1 MIRPFQPSYFSPCN
15 SDKCNEKQPKCQ
27 KAQYSDDFFAQFGDP
42 KNLIGTNI
50 VTNGDFESGDLTG
63 WSQTNLGLAD
73 WAIDGS
79 NQAFIDNA
87 ESEWLYQCMDLA
99 DCPNNYVHLEFLYN
113 IQEYSTLHFGTCN
126 SATSLVQELGTIS
139 DDTGIWDGWFNP
151 TYDCLY
157 FYITKS
163 GGENLNQDYIDNIII
178 YKASAAGE
186 LRDCCDVKIAD
197 LDPCDFTYGC
207 SEYTDL
213 AFKWSDY
220 VSTPGRF
227 KICLKNVEILQNY
240 HFLDGDEN
248 WDQTIDASQ
257 TDWIFGTEPSDR
269 YYHTAY
275 AENINDGY
283 FTEIIS
289 QDVDLPNCDY
299 LIVITTVPGGMG
311 GTTSSGILHVWINGE
326 DIYQQNF
333 NADENIQFHTQINAG
348 WYYPIT
354 QLGFQIESTGAGS
367 DYYWDSIS
375 LKTDI
380 CSPCYC
386 LDKTQDCTLLIE
398 ARNNE
403 DAFGFHFDTA
413 TKFSLR
419 LESELLNFKSEF
431 NEALVESSSGV
442 NQLYFSQFKHLKD
455 LKIYGEAEEIW
466 QALEMMLLCTDF
478 RINKIQYTKKEGAIE
493 KTFIRDLQTYS
504 GAIPVLKKTQN
515 YKNYY

>member
-1 MIRPFQPSYFSPCN
+1 MIKYNQPSYFSPCN

-63 WSQTNLGLAD
+63 WSQTNLGLTD

-79 NQAFIDNA
+79 NQAFIGNEA
-87 ESEWLYQCMDLA
+87 SEYLYQCMDLA

-113 IQEYSTLHFGTCN
+113 IQEHSTLHFGTCN
-126 SATSLVQELGTIS
+126 SAVSLVQELGTIS

-157 FYITKS
+157 FYITKND
-163 GGENLNQDYIDNIII
+163 GENLDPDYIDNIII
-178 YKASAAGE
+178 YKASVAGE

-227 KICLKNVEILQNY
+227 KVCLKDYELVDNF
-240 HFLDGDEN
+240 HFIDGDDGWEMTGTGT
-248 WDQTIDASQ
+248 DFTFGQID
-257 TDWIFGTEPSDR
+257 T
-269 YYHTAY
+269 YYLAY
-275 AENINDGY
+275 VEDLDDGLK
-283 FTEIIS
+283 TKVLQ
-289 QDVDLPNCDY
+289 QDFNLPACDY
-299 LIVITTVPGGMG
+299 TVYISTVSPGIYVG
-311 GTTSSGILHVWINGE
+311 SAGILHVWINDE
-326 DIYQQNF
+326 EMEF
-333 NADENIQFHTQINAG
+333 TASFAAADTVWFKIQTDAG
-348 WYYPIT
+348 WMYPIT
-354 QLGFQIESTGAGS
+354 SLGIQIESEANNS
-367 DYYWDSIS
+367 YYFIDYISI
-375 LKTDI
+375 KEDI

-386 LDKTQDCTLLIE
+386 LDETQDCTLLIE